1 MFTTNEKKAI
11 VFAMNAMV
19 NADGYKH
26 PNEKNLYNVIYQ
38 SLNID
43 SREAS
48 SIMAYMLDAS
58 TSLLG
63 NSAFEEHLDVI
74 RGMNIEK
81 KKDLISIL
89 TTLAAIDGNIDNNEN
104 QLLTHYRIVCD
115 LPYTE
120 YSTTDAVKNAT
131 KFIIR

>member
-58 TSLLG
+58 NPLLG
-63 NSAFEEHLDVI
+63 NSAFEEHIDVI
-74 RGMNIEK
+74 RGMNIDK

-104 QLLTHYRIVCD
+104 QLLTH
-115 LPYTE
+115 E

-131 KFIIR
+131 KFIIK

>member
-1 MFTTNEKKAI
+1 MFTTDEKKVI

-26 PNEKNLYNVIYQ
+26 PNEKNLYNAVWK

-43 SREAS
+43 NREAS
-48 SIMAYMLDAS
+48 SIMAFMLDAS
-58 TSLLG
+58 SSLLG
-63 NSAFEEHLDVI
+63 NSAHEEHLDVI
-74 RGMNIEK
+74 RNMNIEK
-81 KKDLISIL
+81 KKYLISIL

-104 QLLTHYRIVCD
+104 QLLTHYRIICN

-120 YSTTDAVKNAT
+120 YSTTDAIKNAT
-131 KFIIR
+131 KFIIK